1 MMRVLI
7 LFFAAL
13 FSLSAAGQIGEL
25 KQKLEQAGDP
35 EEQAKLHNELA
46 WDYRDIRSDSAL
58 YHATKAYG
66 LAADLG
72 LEHEMVQALNYM
84 GVAYRNLSVYS
95 KAFEKY
101 LEALKLAEDIGD
113 QEQRG
118 YALINIGNLYLFQRN
133 FGGAVRYFI
142 QALDQAQ
149 ELGDKR
155 MQGYCFVNL
164 GRSYRG
170 TEEYGQSELYYKQA
184 LEVRAELGDV
194 YGIKAVQI
202 DLADTYRR
210 KGDLNQALDYSYEL
224 VEKLDPEIDGRAL
237 LFVYNNIA
245 KIFIERGDNKKAE
258 ENALIALK
266 LAESFSS
273 RYDIKEVLLTLS
285 EVYKNKKD
293 FFRAYRRYI
302 DYAELNQQLFSEE
315 NIRKIE
321 QLRNQYE
328 IQQQEAENEFL
339 RRQDELNKEVIERQ
353 QVIIGL
359 TGVALIL
366 LIITALVSFR
376 AYLDRKRFSVK
387 ISKQKDE
394 IEKDRDLIEKQSNK
408 LKELD
413 EAKSRFFANVSHDL
427 RSPLSLI
434 LGNMEMIEEDED
446 TFLST
451 KAKGNFEVGFKNIK
465 RLLYLT
471 DEINDITKLEEG
483 KIKLKLER
491 VKINGYIK
499 FLCGIFKS
507 TASYKGVKLSF
518 ASELDDMEYAS
529 IDPRQFE
536 KIFYNLISNA
546 LRHTHK
552 GGEISVRILAVKDAI
567 VMEFRDSGDGI
578 ASNSLPYIFD
588 RFYQS
593 KDNQFKSR
601 EGLGIGLALVKELVE
616 LHDGKI
622 TVESELGKGTTF
634 TVTLKHVSISGLD
647 IHEGKPGK
655 YIESSHQLF
664 RDLEVDEKALPNL
677 EMQDTE
683 KSLSILIV
691 DDHPE
696 IRFYIRQIL
705 EEKYNVLE
713 AAHGLEAI
721 DLLDNKD
728 VSLIVTDLMMPWMDG
743 FELIEAINQRSDLKT
758 IPLLVVSARIS
769 DDTKEKVLYKGVN
782 DYLQKPFQRKE
793 LLLRVENLLAQ
804 KSKFSEGEGKNVF
817 QELVARDNISSVEQ
831 DILLKLETVVK
842 ERIGDPRLSVL
853 QVADALAASERQV
866 YRLVKK
872 ITGLTPHEYITE
884 VRLQYVEFLIRN
896 KKVKNATEA
905 AKTVGQNNVTTFN
918 RQFQRKYGVKP
929 AELLND

>member
-1 MMRVLI
+1 
-7 LFFAAL
+7 
-13 FSLSAAGQIGEL
+13 
-25 KQKLEQAGDP
+25 
-35 EEQAKLHNELA
+35 
-46 WDYRDIRSDSAL
+46 
-58 YHATKAYG
+58 
-66 LAADLG
+66 
-72 LEHEMVQALNYM
+72 
-84 GVAYRNLSVYS
+84 
-95 KAFEKY
+95 
-101 LEALKLAEDIGD
+101 
-113 QEQRG
+113 
-118 YALINIGNLYLFQRN
+118 
-133 FGGAVRYFI
+133 
-142 QALDQAQ
+142 
-149 ELGDKR
+149 

-170 TEEYGQSELYYKQA
+170 TEEFGQSELYYKQA
-184 LEVRAELGDV
+184 LEVRAELGDT
-194 YGIKAVQI
+194 YGIKAVEI

-210 KGDLNQALDYSYEL
+210 KGDLNQALDYSYQL
-224 VEKLDPEIDGRAL
+224 VEKLDPIVDGRAL

-245 KIFIERGDNKKAE
+245 KIYIERGENKKAE
-258 ENALIALK
+258 ENALIALDI
-266 LAESFSS
+266 AESFSS
-273 RYDIKEVLLTLS
+273 RYDVKEVLLTLS
-285 EVYKNKKD
+285 EVYKSKKD
-293 FFRAYRRYI
+293 FSKAYRRYI

-339 RRQDELNKEVIERQ
+339 RRQDELNKEVIQRQ
-353 QVIIGL
+353 QVIIIL
-359 TGVALIL
+359 TGIGIIL
-366 LIITALVSFR
+366 LIVTAVVSFR
-376 AYLDRKRFSVK
+376 AYLERKRLSIK
-387 ISKQKDE
+387 IGKQKDE

-446 TFLST
+446 TYLST

-483 KIKLKLER
+483 KITLKLER
-491 VKINGYIK
+491 VKINGYLK
-499 FLCGIFKS
+499 FLCGMFKS
-507 TASYKGVKLSF
+507 TAAYKGVKLTFS
-518 ASELDDMEYAS
+518 SELNENEYVN

-552 GGEISVRILAVKDAI
+552 GGEIAVNVSMGKDSVIIKFQDT
-567 VMEFRDSGDGI
+567 GDGI
-578 ASNSLPYIFD
+578 ASNSLPHIFD

-616 LHDGKI
+616 LHDGHI
-622 TVESELGKGTTF
+622 SVESTLGKGTIF
-634 TVTLKHVSISGLD
+634 TVEFRHMSVSGLD
-647 IHEGKPGK
+647 IHDGKGGEF
-655 YIESSHQLF
+655 IEDSQKLF
-664 RDLEVDEKALPNL
+664 RDLEVDAKAIPNVELEESEKAA
-677 EMQDTE
+677 
-683 KSLSILIV
+683 SILIV

-696 IRFYIRQIL
+696 IRYYIRQIL

-721 DLLDNKD
+721 DLLDNKE

-743 FELIEAINQRSDLKT
+743 FELIEAINQRTDLKK

-793 LLLRVENLLAQ
+793 LLLRVENLLEQ
-804 KSKFSEGEGKNVF
+804 KSKYAEGEGRNVF
-817 QELVARDNISSVEQ
+817 QELVSRDNISSVEQ

-842 ERIGDPRLSVL
+842 DRIGDPRLSVL
-853 QVADALAASERQV
+853 QIADAIAASERQV

-884 VRLQYVEFLIRN
+884 VRLQYVDYLIRN

-905 AKTVGQNNVTTFN
+905 AKKVGQNNVTTFN